1 MDRNVSITA
10 SVSRG
15 ALSVR
20 LPVDTRFLL
29 FILLYVLLLHQRN
42 KKIIITKIVTFL
54 KWTTLTVTF
63 FHMYFIFY
71 FILFFFILFFFLN
84 CYYVQMLHK
93 CNLWQDVTRL
103 NGSVLTLTISTSLLK
118 ASCMFSWTFWCVLTF
133 LGASQGFIWQEI
145 WRELTAERA
154 TGRSWTRAAAARTQS
169 VHGGRMLKLLSH
181 CFRFL
186 PG

>member
-1 MDRNVSITA
+1 MWCGQKCVNNSICQQGCTECETPCGYTFSVVYFVICPA
-10 SVSRG
+10 SAPEKQKNHHYKNSNFSKVNNLNSNL
-15 ALSVR
+15 LSHV
-20 LPVDTRFLL
+20 
-29 FILLYVLLLHQRN
+29 
-42 KKIIITKIVTFL
+42 
-54 KWTTLTVTF
+54 
-63 FHMYFIFY
+63 FY
-71 FILFFFILFFFLN
+71 LFFFFFFN